1 MLPEPDSAA
10 GAATEA
16 TEDPATLRE
25 SVVGYVEVLG
35 ETRVAG
41 WAWCRGRPEKPVEV
55 EIRLGDGVLQR
66 VRADRFRQDLVRA
79 GVGDGRHGFN
89 VVFDEPLSRERK
101 GDLRAFIVCGPD
113 GPYVPLASPAGKPAA
128 QASKNDIAEGS
139 REAAE
144 TSLQAIL
151 TAIPDLQKSIDERL
165 QAVTGNIRSALTQL
179 AAEAK
184 LAGRTIE
191 AKCDDLRSTQASL
204 ERHISSLEVFQARL
218 DAALAI
224 IQERG
229 GQAVPSRGEAR
240 RLVIFVSILAFVS
253 TASLILGLISVFR

>member
-1 MLPEPDSAA
+1 MSPETEDAA

-16 TEDPATLRE
+16 TGDPATLRE

-89 VVFDEPLSRERK
+89 VVFDEPLPRERK

-144 TSLQAIL
+144 TSLQAIV

-165 QAVTGNIRSALTQL
+165 QAVTGNIRSALTQI

-191 AKCDDLRSTQASL
+191 AKCEDLRSTQTSL
-204 ERHISSLEVFQARL
+204 ERHVSSLEVFQARL

-240 RLVIFVSILAFVS
+240 RLVIFVSILAFLS
-253 TASLILGLISVFR
+253 TASLILGLISVLR

>member
-1 MLPEPDSAA
+1 MSPETQDAA
-10 GAATEA
+10 DAATEA
-16 TEDPATLRE
+16 TEDPATPRE

-35 ETRVAG
+35 DTRVAG
-41 WAWCRGRPEKPVEV
+41 WAWCRERPEKPVEV

-89 VVFDEPLSRERK
+89 VVFDEPLPRERK

-113 GPYVPLASPAGKPAA
+113 GPYVPLASPAGKPVAK
-128 QASKNDIAEGS
+128 ASNNGIPEGS

-144 TSLQAIL
+144 ASLQAIV

-165 QAVTGNIRSALTQL
+165 QAATGNIRSALTQL

-191 AKCDDLRSTQASL
+191 AKCEELRSTQTSL
-204 ERHISSLEVFQARL
+204 ERHVSSLEVFQARL
-218 DAALAI
+218 DAALAT
-224 IQERG
+224 IQENG
-229 GQAVPSRGEAR
+229 GQAVPSRGEPR
-240 RLVIFVSILAFVS
+240 RLVVFVSMLAFLS

>member
-1 MLPEPDSAA
+1 MSPEPGDAA
-10 GAATEA
+10 GAATA
-16 TEDPATLRE
+16 QKEDPATLRE

-89 VVFDEPLSRERK
+89 VVFDEPLPREQK

-144 TSLQAIL
+144 TSLQAIV

-165 QAVTGNIRSALTQL
+165 QAVAGNIRSALTQI
-179 AAEAK
+179 AGEAK

-191 AKCDDLRSTQASL
+191 AKCEDLRSTQTSL
-204 ERHISSLEVFQARL
+204 ERHVSSLEVFQARL

-240 RLVIFVSILAFVS
+240 RLVIFVSILAFLS
-253 TASLILGLISVFR
+253 TASLILGLISVLR